1 MSTLVDQNH
10 MEPVNTKHNT
20 LPPKEEYL
28 FIRTEILQY
37 MQNYQNVRNMMYIVT
52 ATCLGFV
59 PGADVPN
66 PYFYLLPLFIIM
78 PSFLVAI
85 NFWKCVI
92 IDSLYLRVFHE
103 ENRSTFQWESR
114 HDSLYKD
121 NRGLEDKINVQYLPY
136 ISCAVV
142 CLAIFWYMALQQKD
156 FL

>member
-1 MSTLVDQNH
+1 MSTLVNQNH
-10 MEPVNTKHNT
+10 MELVNTKHNNF
-20 LPPKEEYL
+20 PPKEEYL